1 MNLKTQIKEFGK
13 QTLKKVH
20 NLSTKLLVSRF
31 DHGFLHDDI
40 PLSTDTYHTN
50 FLIEHGNLQGKRIL
64 EVGSREVTGKSAAR
78 QNFANAEYVGFDFYT
93 GNNVDVVG
101 DAHKLSTYFDEKFDV
116 IYSSA
121 VFEHLAMPWIA
132 SFEIAKCLKVGGI
145 VCITTHFSYS
155 SHERPWHFFQFSDM
169 ALKVLFPPELG
180 IECIESGVS
189 NSIVG
194 RFSSKVQDTE
204 LAYQNVTGLYCHST
218 FLGRKIKETPDDFD
232 WKNLNLQDVVGD
244 TLYPKP

>member
-1 MNLKTQIKEFGK
+1 MNLKTRIKEFGK
-13 QTLKKVH
+13 QTLKKIH

-31 DHGFLHDDI
+31 DNGYLHDDI
-40 PLSTDTYHTN
+40 PLSTDTYHTKR
-50 FLIEHGNLQGKRIL
+50 LIEFGNHEGKRIL

-78 QNFANAEYVGFDFYT
+78 QNFANAEYVGFDFYA
-93 GNNVDVVG
+93 GYNVDVVG

-116 IYSSA
+116 IYSAA

-180 IECIESGVS
+180 IECLEAGVS

-194 RFSSKVQDTE
+194 RFSSRVEDAD

-218 FLGRKIKETPDDFD
+218 FLGRKIKETPENFD
-232 WKNLNLQDVVGD
+232 WKNLNLDDVVGD
-244 TLYPKP
+244 SLYPKP

>member
-1 MNLKTQIKEFGK
+1 MNFKTKVKEFGK
-13 QTLKKVH
+13 QTLKNVH
-20 NLSTKLLVSRF
+20 KLSTKLLVSRF

-40 PLSTDTYHTN
+40 PISTDTYHTKH
-50 FLIEHGNLQGKRIL
+50 LIEFGNQKGKRVL

-78 QNFANAEYVGFDFYT
+78 KNFDKATYVGFDFYA
-93 GNNVDVVG
+93 GDNVDVVG
-101 DAHKLSTYFDEKFDV
+101 DAHKLSTYFEEKFDV

-132 SFEIAKCLKVGGI
+132 SFEIAKC
-145 VCITTHFSYS
+145 

-180 IECIESGVS
+180 IECIEAGVS

-194 RFSSKVQDTE
+194 RFSSRVEDVE
-204 LAYQNVTGLYCHST
+204 LANQNVTGLYCHST
-218 FLGRKIKETPDDFD
+218 FLGRKIQETSSDFD

-244 TLYPKP
+244 TLYPQPKF

>member
-1 MNLKTQIKEFGK
+1 MNIKTRLKEFGK
-13 QTLKKVH
+13 QTIKNLH
-20 NLSTKLLVSRF
+20 GLSTKMLVSRF
-31 DHGFLHDDI
+31 DHGYLHDDI
-40 PLSTDTYHTN
+40 PLSSDTYHTD
-50 FLIEHGNLQGKRIL
+50 FLIEFGNHQGKRIL
-64 EVGSREVTGKSAAR
+64 EVGSREVTGKSKAR
-78 QNFANAEYVGFDFYT
+78 QNFSKADYIGFDFYE
-93 GNNVDVVG
+93 GKNVDVVG

-169 ALKVLFPPELG
+169 ALKVLFPAELG
-180 IECIESGVS
+180 FECIEAGVS

-218 FLGRKIKETPDDFD
+218 LLARKVTETPENFD
-232 WKNLNLQDVVGD
+232 WKNLNLNDVTGN